1 MTTSKPPKE
10 VAVEGLRFED
20 AARELESIIARIE
33 GGEIELEE
41 SLKAYQRGLALVKRC
56 NAILAEAEK
65 AMESC
70 SVDDLETAAKKST

>member
-1 MTTSKPPKE
+1 MATSKPPKE
-10 VAVEGLRFED
+10 LAVEGLRFEE

-56 NAILAEAEK
+56 ASILAEAEK
-65 AMESC
+65 AMELC
-70 SVDDLETAAKKST
+70 SVDDLEATAKKST